1 MKKQIKKNSSKPLSK
16 KSKTQKI
23 IYRTLKIMWGIIG
36 ILILFWTSFWYIKV
50 LTIGELGGVIAG
62 TILFALGFYLL
73 GIYIGI
79 TLFFLLIKWII
90 KKLR

>member
-1 MKKQIKKNSSKPLSK
+1 MKQKIKRNSSKLLSK
-16 KSKTQKI
+16 KSKTQRI

-79 TLFFLLIKWII
+79 TLLFLLIKWII
-90 KKLR
+90 KKLK

>member
-79 TLFFLLIKWII
+79 TLLFLTINLSKSS
-90 KKLR
+90 